1 MHPPSLLFWRILY
14 HQISLVHALALICFI
29 LKRMFILFLSD
40 FTQVFLVFQGYYG
53 IIRLN
58 MKHKEVFMKEKV
70 RILGIAPYAGLVE
83 LMKQYARQ
91 RPDVELHAVLGNM
104 EDGVLAAREQFMDYD
119 IIISRANT
127 ASMISRALPTP
138 VVDIGIGFYDVLRCI
153 KMAES
158 TKTKFAVMGFHSLT
172 TIARTIGSLLKTP
185 IDIFPIS
192 TPEEANL
199 LLHRIK
205 DLGYETVLCDTVS
218 FVQANLVGITPIL
231 LTSSI
236 ESLQAA
242 VDQAVHTYEMNR
254 ALHQSLNM
262 FRNIIKNGSSQ
273 YLILDE
279 KEVILFSSLRNE
291 RAASICARLKKELPV
306 CIEEKKRS
314 FFINAENVMY
324 SVHSSLVEDAPVPYV
339 VFSVTGSGIP
349 LSYSKYGISILNRQ
363 EADDSYQKSLYSKT
377 ELARKFF
384 SDIENMD
391 TKKAPL
397 MIVGEVGTG
406 KDHAAHIY
414 YARSQYSSN
423 PLYVIN
429 CAFLSEKS
437 WNFIIDNYNSPLTDN
452 DNTIYIANIDC
463 LPQSKQK
470 KLLTVILDT
479 NLHTRN
485 CLILSCTMRAGQNVP
500 HVAME
505 YMNALGCVLLS
516 IKPLREQ
523 RADITASAGLYID
536 TLNQAFGKQVVGIDD
551 DALKLLENYDFPCNR
566 TQFKRILKEA
576 VLNTATPYISA
587 DTIRFLLN
595 QEASLIPSFA
605 PLSSSEP
612 EKPETDFALDLNQ
625 PLDSMNRDII
635 QYILKGCKGNQ
646 TAAAKKLGISRTTM
660 WRYLNRQ

>member
-1 MHPPSLLFWRILY
+1 MR
-14 HQISLVHALALICFI
+14 
-29 LKRMFILFLSD
+29 
-40 FTQVFLVFQGYYG
+40 
-53 IIRLN
+53 
-58 MKHKEVFMKEKV
+58 EKV
-70 RILGIAPYAGLVE
+70 KILGIAPYAGLVE

-104 EDGVLAAREQFMDYD
+104 EAGVQAAKERYMEYD

-127 ASMISRALPTP
+127 ARMLSKALPTP

-192 TPEEANL
+192 TSEEANL

-218 FVQANLVGITPIL
+218 FIQANLVGITPIL

-236 ESLQAA
+236 ESLRAA
-242 VDQAVHTYEMNR
+242 VDNAVHTYEMNR
-254 ALHQSLNM
+254 SLHQSLHM
-262 FRNIIKNGSSQ
+262 FQNIIENSTSQ
-273 YLILDE
+273 YLVLDE
-279 KEVILFSSLRNE
+279 KENILCSALRDNH
-291 RAASICARLKKELPV
+291 ADSICTRLKKELPA
-306 CIEEKKRS
+306 CIDEKKRS
-314 FFINAENVMY
+314 FFINAENAMY
-324 SVHSSLVEDAPVPYV
+324 SVHASFVEEAPVPYV
-339 VFSVTGSGIP
+339 VFSVTGSNIP
-349 LSYSKYGISILNRQ
+349 LSYSKYGISILDRQ
-363 EADDSYQKSLYSKT
+363 EAEQSYQGSLYSKT

-384 SDIENMD
+384 VD
-391 TKKAPL
+391 TGDTDTRKAPL

-406 KDHAAHIY
+406 KDRVAHIY

-429 CAFLSEKS
+429 CAFLNEKS
-437 WNFIIDNYNSPLTDN
+437 WNFIINNYNSPLTDN
-452 DNTIYIANIDC
+452 GNTIYIANIDC
-463 LPQSKQK
+463 LPQSRQK

-479 NLHTRN
+479 NLHVRN
-485 CLILSCTMRAGQNVP
+485 YLILSCTKQAGKNVS
-500 HVAME
+500 HAAME
-505 YMNALGCVLLS
+505 YLNALGCILLT

-523 RADITASAGLYID
+523 REDIAASAGLYIA

-576 VLNTATPYISA
+576 VLSTDTPYISA
-587 DTIRFLLN
+587 DTIRLLLDR
-595 QEASLIPSFA
+595 EASLIPSSNL
-605 PLSSSEP
+605 LSPSEP
-612 EKPETDFALDLNQ
+612 ERPEMDFTLNLNQ
-625 PLDSMNRDII
+625 SLDSMNRDII
-635 QYILKGCKGNQ
+635 QYVLKSCGGNQ

-660 WRYLNRQ
+660 WRYLNR